1 MISINVYLRKI
12 KDSRKVVDT
21 STLLFHCVSR
31 YRHSGLWHRHTD
43 IWYQHGKKNSI
54 HIGDIVADIWSWIK
68 YRNLFS
74 TLCYIF
80 FTKKNYLRNE
90 KRMYRLRECFF
101 FSPPP
106 PRLFIIFSYTVN
118 FLKKYFQKLIELLW
132 LESRMR
138 LFLFIEK
145 YFSLHFSS
153 FSTQISSL
161 C

>member
-1 MISINVYLRKI
+1 M
-12 KDSRKVVDT
+12 
-21 STLLFHCVSR
+21 CQR

-101 FSPPP
+101 SLPSLTPIIYY
-106 PRLFIIFSYTVN
+106 LFIYCEFFEKILSKT
-118 FLKKYFQKLIELLW
+118 QHRWIKLLR
-132 LESRMR
+132 LESRMP

>member
-101 FSPPP
+101 FSPLPHP
-106 PRLFIIFSYTVN
+106 DYLLSFHIPWIFWKNTFKNSSNCYDSSQECV
-118 FLKKYFQKLIELLW
+118 YFYL
-132 LESRMR
+132 
-138 LFLFIEK
+138 
-145 YFSLHFSS
+145 
-153 FSTQISSL
+153 
-161 C
+161 